1 MSFLDVVVSPFLPGD
16 SATVI
21 FWIGMIFVALVCGG
35 TAVLLAQ
42 HFKKEQKRAE
52 KRQEKQT
59 ATESEE

>member
-1 MSFLDVVVSPFLPGD
+1 MRFLDVIISPFSPGD

-21 FWIGMIFVALVCGG
+21 FIIGMVLIALICGG
-35 TAVLLAQ
+35 TVVLLAQ

-59 ATESEE
+59 VTESEE

>member
-1 MSFLDVVVSPFLPGD
+1 MKFLDVVVSPFLPGD
-16 SATVI
+16 SATII
-21 FWIGMIFVALVCGG
+21 FVIGMVLIALVCGG

-59 ATESEE
+59 VTESEE